1 MANFTPPFDTTAFL
15 PSKSDLTKWI
25 YDIWVYLRDN
35 PIVSE
40 ENVETIINTYLEE
53 HPIDAP
59 VKSVNGKT
67 GDVTGLY
74 DAENPPP
81 YPVLSVNNEKGA
93 VLVSRLMNIDGRVNL
108 VTSDNFLGFNFYDNN
123 NFIGSLRFDKKTQ
136 NDDFYR
142 ITEVNKS
149 DNNGATVY
157 TSADPPPYPVVS
169 VNGKTGNVTGLYDA
183 ENPPPYPVVSVN
195 GKTGNVTGLYDAQ
208 NPQQIT
214 AYIAPGTGW
223 IVKPGLGTYIWGL
236 IAYAV
241 QVTPD
246 DSGWVTIPWLP
257 GVNTIHYVF
266 GAMVQSGYAGT
277 LYNITINHGSN
288 IRAALGWG
296 SSPWPNQNP
305 VNINLLLVAD

>member
-183 ENPPPYPVVSVN
+183 ENP
-195 GKTGNVTGLYDAQ
+195 
-208 NPQQIT
+208 QQIT